1 MEYGFIGESFSHNF
15 SKTIQDIHKLTGR
28 YTYELHEMTPCQ
40 ADSLIRE
47 RNFKGINVTDSCR
60 KTVIPLLDE
69 ISKEAERIGAV
80 DTIVNRNGRLR
91 GFNTDYPGLK
101 SLILKTGLDLT
112 GKKVLILGTGVTAGT
127 ANAVVTDLGCGPVR
141 MVSRTGKDGALSY
154 EEIYEKYADA
164 EILMNTTPCGMYP
177 DLDACPVDLDRLP
190 CILGVIDVICDPLRT
205 VLVLKAEKRGIPAAG
220 GLFMMVA
227 GAIRA
232 AELGDGSYECATQRE
247 VNAMLS
253 LMQRNGDV
261 IEKMCVAIRHCH
273 AQGIYNGAY
282 RTIRL
287 AVKGWGK

>member
-15 SKTIQDIHKLTGR
+15 SKTIQDIHRLTGR

-69 ISKEAERIGAV
+69 ISEEAERIGAV

-112 GKKVLILGTGVTAGT
+112 GKKVMILGTGVTAGT

-154 EEIYEKYADA
+154 EEIYEKYANA
-164 EILMNTTPCGMYP
+164 EILINTTPCGMYP

-190 CILGVIDVICDPLRT
+190 CIRGVIDLICDPLRT
-205 VLVLKAEKRGIPAAG
+205 VLVLEAEKRGIPAAG

-232 AELGDGSYECATQRE
+232 AELFTDSEIGAEETDR
-247 VNAMLS
+247 
-253 LMQRNGDV
+253 
-261 IEKMCVAIRHCH
+261 
-273 AQGIYNGAY
+273 IYNQVLNTRRNIVLTGMSLAGKTTVGTLLS
-282 RTIRL
+282 RTLGREL
-287 AVKGWGK
+287 ADTD